1 MDIQKQK
8 ELIDIIVNRL
18 NPRYKKEIVD
28 IPNSV
33 VPRELF
39 KNKEL
44 KSKFNLDNLRGLGL
58 KKEDFPTCDVG
69 NSSINSEELLT
80 ELPKMHLGIVRSIIK
95 IDEQTIACGGEDS
108 KITLIDISDKK
119 SPKELG
125 GFALSGIV
133 FSIIKIDEQTIA
145 CGGDDSKI
153 RLIDISN
160 KENPKELGG
169 FALSNWVESI
179 IKIDE
184 QTIACGGRDKKI
196 TLIDISNK
204 ENPKELGGFALS
216 LSLIHI

>member
-39 KNKEL
+39 ENKEL

-69 NSSINSEELLT
+69 NISINSEELLT
-80 ELPKMHLGIVRSIIK
+80 ELPKMHLGIVNSIIK

-108 KITLIDISDKK
+108 KITIIDISDKK
-119 SPKELG
+119 SPKAIATYM
-125 GFALSGIV
+125 ALEEGIYEIV
-133 FSIIKIDEQTIA
+133 NSSEWKLVNKNGWSFGNDEQLYKYA
-145 CGGDDSKI
+145 
-153 RLIDISN
+153 RLYDPKS
-160 KENPKELGG
+160 KELVPYYLLNNRVKLSDDKAELVIKKRFERLNNIN
-169 FALSNWVESI
+169 FA
-179 IKIDE
+179 K
-184 QTIACGGRDKKI
+184 G
-196 TLIDISNK
+196 
-204 ENPKELGGFALS
+204 
-216 LSLIHI
+216 